1 MRVFFMSE
9 EDLKLIISKYQQK
22 VFELF
27 NQNIVLETQVDK
39 LSGAVSSLSDE
50 LEKLKKP
57 KRGTKVEGDFE

>member
-1 MRVFFMSE
+1 MSE

-39 LSGAVSSLSDE
+39 LSAAVSSLSDE

>member
-39 LSGAVSSLSDE
+39 LSAAVSSLSDE

>member
-1 MRVFFMSE
+1 MSE

-39 LSGAVSSLSDE
+39 LSSTVDSLSVE
-50 LEKLKKP
+50 LEKLKKS
-57 KRGTKVEGDFE
+57 KRGAKIEDDFT